1 MKELWDESAVV
12 PYLCDNDPAVALGAL
27 AVVAYSVVE
36 ELDDV
41 EAAALAV
48 EDVDVDKSSDHA
60 PLVVVA
66 VEQLF
71 GARPWVES
79 VVQA

>member
-1 MKELWDESAVV
+1 M
-12 PYLCDNDPAVALGAL
+12 ALGAL
-27 AVVAYSVVE
+27 AEVAYSVVE

-41 EAAALAV
+41 EVAVLAV

-60 PLVVVA
+60 PLVVLV

-71 GARPWVES
+71 GALPWAES
-79 VVQA
+79 VV